1 MPERTLIGGRTSP
14 SARRTWWRHVLALLA
29 VTLGATALVF
39 GLNPLAKSPATPLSV
54 DVVVGD
60 ITQTVQA
67 GGVLQPK
74 LKVDIGAQVSGQVR
88 RVHVKLGQWV
98 RAGAPLVSLDPEASR
113 TAVQQSE
120 AQLTQQAA
128 ALRKAEVDL
137 QAARREADRQRR
149 LLDTEA
155 TAAGEQEQAATA
167 LARAEAEFEGQQAA
181 LGQRRADLADKR
193 LQLGRA
199 EVLAPIEGQVVNLA
213 VQEGQS
219 LNAFMSSPTLLTLAQ
234 LRTITVKVRV
244 PEADIDQVKVGQTAR
259 FTTLAAPGRPYEG
272 RVEVVQP
279 IPERIGNAQF
289 YNALFDVEN
298 ADGRLLSDMT
308 VQLELIVAQARRVPL
323 VPVAALGARDRDG
336 RYAVQVLE
344 NGRTRTQLVRVGLR
358 DDVRAQVLDGLKA
371 GDRVMLVAA
380 AAAPTAS
387 SRR

>member
-1 MPERTLIGGRTSP
+1 
-14 SARRTWWRHVLALLA
+14 VLALLA

-39 GLNPLAKSPATPLSV
+39 GLNPLAPHPAAPPSV
-54 DVVVGD
+54 DVVEGD
-60 ITQTVQA
+60 VTQTVQA

-98 RAGAPLVSLDPEASR
+98 RAGDPLVSLDPEASR

-167 LARAEAEFEGQQAA
+167 LARAEAEFAGQQAA

-234 LRTITVKVRV
+234 LRTVTVKVRV
-244 PEADIDQVKVGQTAR
+244 PEADIGQVQVGQAAR
-259 FTTLAAPGRPYEG
+259 FTTLANPARPYEG
-272 RVEVVQP
+272 QVEVVQP
-279 IPERIGNAQF
+279 FPERIGNAQF
-289 YNALFDVEN
+289 YNALFDVKN
-298 ADGRLLSDMT
+298 DDGRLLSDMT
-308 VQLELIVAQARRVPL
+308 VQVDLIVAQARRVP
-323 VPVAALGARDRDG
+323 VIPVAALGARDVDG
-336 RYAVQVLE
+336 SYAVQVLE
-344 NGRTRTQLVRVGLR
+344 NGRTRTQRVRVGLR
-358 DDVRAQVLDGLKA
+358 DDARAQVLAGLKT
-371 GDRVMLVAA
+371 GDRVLVAA
-380 AAAPTAS
+380 TTTPTAS
-387 SRR
+387 GRR